1 MPPTSEAFSLA
12 SDALSLTIPPT
23 SEALSLMMPPT
34 SEAFSLASDALSL
47 TIPPISEALS
57 LTILPNKGQY
67 VSLFNTKY
75 KEPWAGTNGRVT
87 KGERWHLTR
96 NVQNTATY
104 VESANFIKHYW
115 RTTASPP
122 ITSQLPT
129 ELLPNSPSSSMP
141 VINSSAGVHDP
152 IHRLI

>member
-122 ITSQLPT
+122 YYLSTANGVASKFTFIFYACDKLFGW
-129 ELLPNSPSSSMP
+129 SS
-141 VINSSAGVHDP
+141 
-152 IHRLI
+152 